1 MKNETRE
8 NFGSTARFNKAA
20 LEMLKQKGF
29 RYVQIK
35 GFTTEK
41 KLDYMEPR
49 YLLLIPIKELPVDS
63 GEMEIYEPV
72 DSKLLVDW
80 AAHPRDGMTVLIAKA
95 RKV

>member
-8 NFGSTARFNKAA
+8 NFGSTAPFNQAA
-20 LEMLKQKGF
+20 LDTLKKKGF

-49 YLLLIPIKELPVDS
+49 YLLLIPIRELPVDS
-63 GEMEIYEPV
+63 GEMEIYEHV
-72 DSKLLVDW
+72 DSKLLMDW
-80 AAHPRDGMTVLIAKA
+80 ALHPRDGMDVLISKPG
-95 RKV
+95 R